1 MFYAK
6 EENKRKRWYRILT
19 IGQKKLLALGGAAGV
34 LVLAFLGTVIFY
46 SCRAMQYDMQ
56 RMQLASGACML
67 YDASNQPISSLS
79 GTEERPLLWQEL
91 PQNLV
96 DAFVARED
104 ARFFE
109 HNGVVFSSVIR
120 SVLRNLTSMR
130 YEQGASTITMQLA
143 RNIYELRDKSMDRKL
158 LEVML
163 AQRIERN
170 FDKQTI
176 MLQYL
181 SRIYYGQNC
190 YGIRAAAEHYFGK
203 QVSELNLVECAT
215 LAGLV
220 RAPSIFNPV
229 HSMDDA
235 MEVKAETLE
244 RMLECEMISEEECR
258 RATAAPIE
266 LVRNREAD
274 AAVSSYASMWARM
287 ELRELQEEAGK
298 GNGGV
303 YVVSSLRLPLQQYLE
318 RAVEAALT
326 AVEDSKTYPEAWLA
340 LSGNDTADAE
350 ERRKSFMKMKRPEK
364 LRVRGSANDLT
375 GLLQSCV
382 LVVDNRNRHK
392 GRVLA
397 LVSGR
402 SAVDGVDRWQTCVQ
416 PGRASAPLL
425 FACACLPGG
434 EDMHIVARDSQVT
447 GMRLGYPVVR
457 AFYDT
462 LKLDC
467 KLPSQEDEKALY
479 NGEFG
484 MKKIDLAR
492 ILFSIQNKGRGYKL
506 SLINAIWSNQRT
518 LLYSYEPEKAPEYIL
533 RQSARAVMDLPP
545 FPASEGLP
553 VTLNET
559 LPGHTGQFSMVLREN
574 GVAVFVWMGFDKPD
588 TEVAASGRMT
598 NLLRRASMN
607 LAREVYEAARA
618 ELRREAELKK
628 QQEEQQN
635 PAAQARS

>member
-1 MFYAK
+1 MFYAR
-6 EENKRKRWYRILT
+6 EENKRKRWYRVLT
-19 IGQKKLLALGGAAGV
+19 IGQKKLLAIGV
-34 LVLAFLGTVIFY
+34 VVGILVFLFLGTLVFY
-46 SCRAMQYDMQ
+46 SYRAMQYDME
-56 RMQLASGACML
+56 RVQLPSGSCML
-67 YDASNQPISSLS
+67 YDAANRPVASLS

-91 PQNLV
+91 PQNLIN
-96 DAFVARED
+96 AFVARED

-109 HNGVVFSSVIR
+109 HNGVVLSSVLR

-130 YEQGASTITMQLA
+130 YEQGASTITMQLT
-143 RNIYELRDKSMDRKL
+143 RNVFELREKSLDRKL

-190 YGIRAAAEHYFGK
+190 YGIRAAAERYFGK

-220 RAPSIFNPV
+220 RGPSVFNPV
-229 HSMDDA
+229 SSMEDA
-235 MEVKAETLE
+235 LEVKAETLE
-244 RMLECEMISEEECR
+244 RMLECEMISKEECR

-266 LVRNREAD
+266 LVQGRRVD

-287 ELRELQEEAGK
+287 ELRELQEAAGK

-303 YVVSSLRLPLQQYLE
+303 YVVSNLRLPLQQYLE
-318 RAVEAALT
+318 GAVEAALT
-326 AVEDSKTYPEAWLA
+326 AVEDNKTYPDAWMA
-340 LSGNDTADAE
+340 LSGNNTEDAE
-350 ERRKSFMKMKRPEK
+350 ERRKSFRQMRRPEK
-364 LRVRGSANDLT
+364 LRARGEDNNLN

-382 LVVDNRNRHK
+382 LVVDNRHRHK
-392 GRVLA
+392 GKVLA

-402 SAVDGVDRWQTCVQ
+402 SAVDGVDRWQTELQ
-416 PGRASAPLL
+416 PGRAAAPVL

-434 EDMHIVARDSQVT
+434 EDMHIVARDTQVT
-447 GMRLGYPVVR
+447 GLRLGYPVVR
-457 AFYDT
+457 SFYDS

-467 KLPSQEDEKALY
+467 NYPAQENETALY
-479 NGEFG
+479 NGEFS
-484 MKKIDLAR
+484 MRKIDLAR
-492 ILFSIQNKGRGYKL
+492 LLFSIQNKGRGYTL
-506 SLINAIWSNQRT
+506 SLINTIWSNQRT
-518 LLYSYEPEKAPEYIL
+518 LIYSYEPEKAPEFI
-533 RQSARAVMDLPP
+533 RRESARVVMDLSP
-545 FPASEGLP
+545 FSVSEGFP
-553 VTLNET
+553 VMLNET

-574 GVAVFVWMGFDKPD
+574 GVAVFVWMGFDDPN

-628 QQEEQQN
+628 QQEQQT
-635 PAAQARS
+635 AQAQA

>member
-6 EENKRKRWYRILT
+6 EENKRKRWYRVLT
-19 IGQKKLLALGGAAGV
+19 LGQKKLLALGIVTGV
-34 LVLAFLGTVIFY
+34 LLLVFLGTVIFY

-56 RMQLASGACML
+56 RMLQSSGVSML
-67 YDASNQPISSLS
+67 YDVSNQPIASLS

-130 YEQGASTITMQLA
+130 YEQGASTITMQLT
-143 RNIYELRDKSMDRKL
+143 RNIFELRDKSMDRKL

-190 YGIRAAAEHYFGK
+190 YGIRAAAAHYFGK

-229 HSMDDA
+229 HSMENA
-235 MEVKAETLE
+235 MEVKGETLE

-258 RATAAPIE
+258 RATESPIE
-266 LVRNREAD
+266 LVRNREVD

-326 AVEDSKTYPEAWLA
+326 AVEDNKTYPEAWLA
-340 LSGNDTADAE
+340 LSGKDTADAE

-364 LRVRGSANDLT
+364 LRARGSANDLT

-402 SAVDGVDRWQTCVQ
+402 SAVDGIDRWQTCVQ
-416 PGRASAPLL
+416 PGRVSAPLL

-457 AFYDT
+457 SFYDT

-467 KLPSQEDEKALY
+467 ELPSQENEKALY

-545 FPASEGLP
+545 FSVSEGLP

-588 TEVAASGRMT
+588 AEVAASGRMT

-618 ELRREAELKK
+618 ELLREAELKK
-628 QQEEQQN
+628 QQEQQQN
-635 PAAQARS
+635 AVAQARS

>member
-6 EENKRKRWYRILT
+6 EENKRKRWYRVLT
-19 IGQKKLLALGGAAGV
+19 IGQKKLLALGILVGV
-34 LVLAFLGTVIFY
+34 SVLAFLGIVVVY
-46 SCRAMQYDMQ
+46 SWRAMQYDMQ
-56 RMQLASGACML
+56 QVQQTTGTSML
-67 YDASNQPISSLS
+67 YDAANRPIASLS
-79 GTEERPLLWQEL
+79 GTEARPLLWQEL
-91 PQNLV
+91 PQNLIN
-96 DAFVARED
+96 AFVARED

-109 HNGVVFSSVIR
+109 HNGVVLSSVVR
-120 SVLRNLTSMR
+120 SALRNLTSMR
-130 YEQGASTITMQLA
+130 YEQGASTITMQLT
-143 RNIYELRDKSMDRKL
+143 RNVYELRDKSLDRKL

-229 HSMDDA
+229 HSMENALD
-235 MEVKAETLE
+235 VKSETLE
-244 RMLECEMISEEECR
+244 RMLECEMISEDECR
-258 RATAAPIE
+258 EAEAAPIE
-266 LVRNREAD
+266 LVKGRKVD

-298 GNGGV
+298 GSGGV
-303 YVVSSLRLPLQQYLE
+303 YVVSNLRLPLQQYLE
-318 RAVEAALT
+318 GAVEAALT
-326 AVEDSKTYPEAWLA
+326 AVEDNKTYPEAWLA
-340 LSGNDTADAE
+340 LSGDNKEEAE
-350 ERRKSFMKMKRPEK
+350 ERRRSFMKMRRPEK
-364 LRVRGSANDLT
+364 LRVRGETNDLT

-392 GRVLA
+392 GKVLA

-402 SAVDGVDRWQTCVQ
+402 SAVDGVDRWQTRVQ
-416 PGRASAPLL
+416 PGRAAAPLL

-434 EDMHIVARDSQVT
+434 EDMHIVARDTQVT
-447 GMRLGYPVVR
+447 GLRLGYPVVR
-457 AFYDT
+457 SFYDT
-462 LKLDC
+462 LNLDC
-467 KLPSQEDEKALY
+467 RYPEQENEKALY

-484 MKKIDLAR
+484 MRRIDLAR
-492 ILFSIQNKGRGYKL
+492 ILFSVQNQGRGYKL
-506 SLINAIWSNQRT
+506 NLISAIWSNSRS
-518 LLYSYEPEKAPEYIL
+518 LLYSYEPEKTPEYIL

-545 FPASEGLP
+545 FSVSEGFP
-553 VTLNET
+553 VVLNET
-559 LPGHTGQFSMVLREN
+559 LPGHTGQFSMVLRSN
-574 GVAVFVWMGFDKPD
+574 GVAVFVWMGFDDP
-588 TEVAASGRMT
+588 TSEVAASGRMA
-598 NLLRRASMN
+598 NLLKRASMN

-618 ELRREAELKK
+618 ELRRETELEN
-628 QQEEQQN
+628 QQPTAQN
-635 PAAQARS
+635 PS